1 MNKLLTTDYCSVNR
15 SCVPASMRRD
25 LVTIES
31 VRPVGFYCRSGLD
44 QMSDQTEPTQRVSRS
59 NAIGHTPVA
68 GPYLQSRIDRLAFQ
82 CQNPE
87 DTLMGASQR
96 FFADKPFKCFDAEGE
111 LAPSQ

>member
-1 MNKLLTTDYCSVNR
+1 MPKKHRAKRGSAKNVLRLPDLDHSKASVLQDRNLLT
-15 SCVPASMRRD
+15 RRD
-25 LVTIES
+25 
-31 VRPVGFYCRSGLD
+31 RP
-44 QMSDQTEPTQRVSRS
+44 QRVSGS

-68 GPYLQSRIDRLAFQ
+68 GPHLQSRIDRLAFQ

-87 DTLMGASQR
+87 DTLMGAPQR

>member
-44 QMSDQTEPTQRVSRS
+44 QMSDQTEPTPARLRVEC
-59 NAIGHTPVA
+59 NWPHPVA
-68 GPYLQSRIDRLAFQ
+68 GPYLQSRIDWLAFQ